1 MTKTILV
8 VDDEPDIRELIRLS
22 LERLGGHEV
31 LACASGPEA
40 LRRIGTTEID
50 GVLLDV
56 QMPGMDGPQVLQ
68 ALRSAPQGAD
78 VPVAFLTASVL
89 EVQMADLQS
98 LDVRGVV
105 RKPFDPLTLASEVA
119 LVFGWAA

>member
-1 MTKTILV
+1 MSRRILV

-31 LACASGPEA
+31 IVCASGTEA
-40 LRRIGTTEID
+40 LDALGQDGVD

-56 QMPGMDGPQVLQ
+56 RMPGMDGPEVLA
-68 ALRSAPQGAD
+68 ALRRTVAGAD
-78 VPVAFLTASVL
+78 VPVVFLTASVL
-89 EVQMADLQS
+89 EVQMADLRS

-105 RKPFDPLTLASEVA
+105 RKPFDPLALPGEVA
-119 LVFGWAA
+119 LAFGWAS